1 MSRGLRRFGGA
12 RDGAAAV
19 EFAAVLGPLLL
30 LIFGVFEYGRLLWT
44 REALQETATAGARCM
59 GLTATACASGG
70 AYNAA
75 DTQTYIEGVAT
86 NWGVTVTN
94 SDIALSNSATCAG
107 VTSPNGFSTVT
118 LTYTFQ
124 SVVPNFVTSL
134 SGGTTLT
141 TTACF
146 PNY

>member
-1 MSRGLRRFGGA
+1 MIAGLRRFGRA
-12 RDGAAAV
+12 RGGAAAV

-30 LIFGVFEYGRLLWT
+30 LIFGVFEFGRLLWT

-59 GLTATACASGG
+59 GLTASTCASGG
-70 AYNAA
+70 SFNAA
-75 DTQTYIEGVAT
+75 STQTFIEGLAT
-86 NWGVTVTN
+86 NWGVTLTPAE
-94 SDIALSNSATCAG
+94 IALSSNATCAG

-124 SVVPNFVTSL
+124 SVVPNFVTAL